1 MKITNRRITMNFL
14 LYDGHAEV
22 NCDVGNYRT
31 RATTEQVRQWFFKY
45 GMIFVGDMPVVKPM
59 TSAEIKMA
67 DPINIAYKIKMY
79 WDAPRDRFQVYA
91 SPICNV
97 INLKEEHL
105 QGNSMWFDRRE
116 VANYFSATVLRLL
129 HRKYLLNREL
139 FRTGKIMEHLK
150 GVNQYINI
158 KMPDITQIDKEFN
171 KTL

>member
-1 MKITNRRITMNFL
+1 MNFL

-22 NCDVGNYRT
+22 NCDVGNDRT
-31 RATTEQVRQWFFKY
+31 MATTEQVHQWFIKY

-59 TSAEIKMA
+59 TSAEIKRA

-79 WDAPRDRFQVYA
+79 WDASRDRFQVYA

-105 QGNSMWFDRRE
+105 QGNSMWFDKSE

-129 HRKYLLNREL
+129 HRKYLLNRAE
-139 FRTGKIMEHLK
+139 FRTEKIMEHLK
-150 GVNQYINI
+150 GVSQYINI
-158 KMPDITQIDKEFN
+158 KMPTITGIDEEFN
-171 KTL
+171 NRIIRGVL